1 MKEEIISVG
10 IDIGTSTTQLVFTK
24 ITLENLSSGAQ
35 VPRIEIVDKKII
47 YRSPIYFTPLISAT
61 EIDAQ
66 KIKDIIKKEYDIA
79 NLKEKDI
86 STGAVIIT
94 GETARKKNAKEVL
107 NALSSMAGDFVVAT
121 AGPDLESIIAGKGS
135 GAMGISEKRNI
146 DIYNFDIG
154 GGTTNVSLFHSGN
167 VYDTTCFDI
176 GGRLIKFKNDTL
188 EIEYIYEKYKKIIDD
203 LGLISLKIGKIAKVS
218 ELKYFCNKLAHI
230 LLESMGIEEK
240 SEMYKELVTD
250 KEFREKSLSNAY
262 VTVSGG
268 VAESIYGMKEEK
280 EFKYDDIGII
290 LGREIKEV
298 FEEYSIKL
306 EKPNEII
313 GATVVGAGN
322 HTTEVSGST
331 ITYTLDNF
339 PLKNIPVLKLNEQ
352 EEEFNIEKF
361 LEVVDKKKKWFE
373 GYDGKIDL
381 ALGIKGKP
389 NMNYLD
395 ILKLGEKI
403 YLAFK
408 DTQKL
413 IIIIENDLG
422 KVLGQ
427 ILQQKY
433 PKGYPIICIDK
444 IKVMD
449 GDYIDIG
456 KPLGSGS
463 VLPVIVKTLI
473 FSY

>member
-35 VPRIEIVDKKII
+35 VPKIEIVNKEII
-47 YRSPIYFTPLISAT
+47 YRSSIYFTPLISAT
-61 EIDAQ
+61 EIDAE
-66 KIKDIIKKEYDIA
+66 KIKNIIKKEYEIA

-107 NALSSMAGDFVVAT
+107 NALSTMAGDFVVAT

-135 GAMGISEKRNI
+135 GAMKISEKKNI

-154 GGTTNVSLFHSGN
+154 GGTTNISLFRSGN
-167 VYDTTCFDI
+167 IYDTTCFDI
-176 GGRLIKFKNDTL
+176 GGRLIKFKENTL
-188 EIEYIYEKYKKIIDD
+188 EIEYIYEKYKKIIED
-203 LGLISLKIGKIAKVS
+203 LGLISLEVGKIAKVS

-230 LLESMGIEEK
+230 LLESIGIEKK
-240 SEMYKELVTD
+240 SEIYFELVTAKD
-250 KEFREKSLSNAY
+250 FRERNFPEAY

-268 VAESIYGMKEEK
+268 VAEAIYGMGNEK
-280 EFKYDDIGII
+280 EFKYNDLGII
-290 LGREIKEV
+290 LGREIKDV

-306 EKPNEII
+306 ERPIEII

-331 ITYTLDNF
+331 ITYTLNNF
-339 PLKNIPVLKLNEQ
+339 PLKNIPVLKLSENE
-352 EEEFNIEKF
+352 ENFELKEF
-361 LEVVDKKKKWFE
+361 LEVISKKKKWFE
-373 GYDGKIDL
+373 GHEKDTDL
-381 ALGIKGKP
+381 ALAFKGKE
-389 NMNYLD
+389 NMKYSD
-395 ILKLGEKI
+395 ILELGEKI
-403 YLAFK
+403 HLALK
-408 DTQKL
+408 ESKKL
-413 IIIIENDLG
+413 IIIVENDLG

-427 ILQQKY
+427 ILQQKF

-449 GDYIDIG
+449 GDYIDVG
-456 KPLGSGS
+456 KPLGNGAI
-463 VLPVIVKTLI
+463 LPVIVKTLI